1 MTSAD
6 DTTDGRGGGETVR
19 PRHHI
24 DEAMLLSYA
33 AGTLEQSAS
42 IVVATHLS
50 LCPHCRSALRTAEAA
65 GGALLADISPT
76 GVAPGALAD
85 VMTRLDQPAP
95 QSPAQSPPEPQVPQR
110 LLGALL
116 PQAVSQ
122 YIPSRL
128 RWRWV
133 SPGVKFAHVLTDATG
148 AKLGFMHAAAGAEVA
163 EHGHSGEELTLV
175 LSGGFTDGAASF
187 ARGDLQTTNEDI
199 VHQPLTD
206 ADGDCLLL
214 VMVQG
219 SIRPTSLL
227 GRIFLPFTG
236 F

>member
-1 MTSAD
+1 MTSV
-6 DTTDGRGGGETVR
+6 GEQSGAKQGEVSHR
-19 PRHHI
+19 PRHHV

-50 LCPHCRSALRTAEAA
+50 LCPHCRRALSAAEAA
-65 GGALLADISPT
+65 GGALLADIKPA
-76 GVAPGALAD
+76 GVAPDALAN
-85 VMTRLDQPAP
+85 VMTRLDQPVRPSAKP
-95 QSPAQSPPEPQVPQR
+95 QSQQR
-110 LLGALL
+110 LFGTLL
-116 PQAVSQ
+116 PQVISQ
-122 YIPSRL
+122 YTPDHL

-133 SPGVKFAHVLTDATG
+133 SPGVKFAHVLTDASG

-175 LSGGFTDGAASF
+175 LSGGFTDGASRF

-206 ADGDCLLL
+206 ADSDCLLL
-214 VMVQG
+214 VTVQG